1 MPYCKNCGAYI
12 PTDDTKCDECGTM
25 NGKTP
30 LMRLQRAIKTNSSL
44 DDIIEKPEIDNRPIA
59 MPKEPHKQE
68 KKDKQNDKPS
78 EPQQKEEDLK
88 SKFSDYIVND
98 IPEQEGKKEVSASEN
113 ISLEP
118 PIKAEAIEKQPI
130 QNTIIEPLSD
140 LDADFDMFGALGLD
154 EPQSTDKT
162 NSSIQDKAN
171 AIESSQENVQQV
183 SPPES
188 NNTDG
193 LLDDIDDLD
202 DFIEKHTNLN
212 VELSEDY
219 KTEKYQGFNNYE
231 DYVNGAQKEDKAEDT
246 EKAKMI
252 FTPAPENNED
262 AESKEPHLPTESPV
276 TVEASN
282 KTEVPAIQSS
292 DVKAKK
298 KSKLPIILVAILVVI
313 LAGYITITK
322 TSLGDKIF
330 KNDNTTT
337 VTLAGAVTTTN
348 GENTTIQV
356 TDAYSYA
363 DVYQATGI
371 QAAQAISG
379 IVNGYQCGKINS
391 VTVDGEGKVTL
402 KTDEWEILFRVKNPA
417 ITKEAFLDKSVMVVG
432 SALYNSI
439 SAEKVYIYNSSDP
452 IEISTTAITTT
463 ATPVSEPVITE
474 APTDAP
480 TEPPTEAPTEN
491 PTAKP
496 TTTKKTTTRVTTT
509 AIPVVAIE
517 YISESK
523 AKQLMSSW
531 RADGTKLGDSNA
543 YYGTIKSVSANGDN
557 IIIKTAKF
565 TITFKSTDT
574 INQSL
579 VGKNILAVAKPQSDN
594 TVRASQVYIY

>member
-183 SPPES
+183 SPPEP

-202 DFIEKHTNLN
+202 DFIEKHTNSN

-231 DYVNGAQKEDKAEDT
+231 DYVNGSQKEDKSEDT
-246 EKAKMI
+246 EKAKMA
-252 FTPAPENNED
+252 FSPVPENNNKAELKD
-262 AESKEPHLPTESPV
+262 SLPSAESPT

-282 KTEVPAIQSS
+282 KPENPEIQSS
-292 DVKAKK
+292 DVKIKK

-337 VTLAGAVTTTN
+337 VTLAGAVTTN
-348 GENTTIQV
+348 AENTTIQV

-363 DVYQATGI
+363 DVYQATGA

-391 VTVDGEGKVTL
+391 VTIDVNKVTL
-402 KTDEWEILFRVKNPA
+402 KTDEWEILFRIKKIA
-417 ITKEAFLDKSVMVVG
+417 ITKEDFLDKSVMVVG

>member
-183 SPPES
+183 PPAEP

-202 DFIEKHTNLN
+202 DFIEKHTNSK
-212 VELSEDY
+212 VELSENY

-262 AESKEPHLPTESPV
+262 TESKEPHLPTESPV
-276 TVEASN
+276 TVDASN
-282 KTEVPAIQSS
+282 KTEAPAIQSS

-348 GENTTIQV
+348 AENTTIQV

>member
-118 PIKAEAIEKQPI
+118 PIKSEAIEKQPI

-154 EPQSTDKT
+154 EPPSTDKT

-183 SPPES
+183 SPPEP

-193 LLDDIDDLD
+193 LLEDIDDLD
-202 DFIEKHTNLN
+202 DFIEKHTNSN

-262 AESKEPHLPTESPV
+262 TESKEPHLPTESPV

-282 KTEVPAIQSS
+282 KTEAPAIQSS

-298 KSKLPIILVAILVVI
+298 KTKLPIILVAILVVI

-348 GENTTIQV
+348 AENTTIQV

-391 VTVDGEGKVTL
+391 VIVDGEGKVTL

>member
-98 IPEQEGKKEVSASEN
+98 VPEQEGKKEVSASEN

-183 SPPES
+183 SPPEP

-202 DFIEKHTNLN
+202 DFIEKHTNSN
-212 VELSEDY
+212 VELSEEY

-231 DYVNGAQKEDKAEDT
+231 DYVNGSQKEDKSEDT
-246 EKAKMI
+246 EKAKMV
-252 FTPAPENNED
+252 FTPVPENNNKAELKD
-262 AESKEPHLPTESPV
+262 SLPSAESPT

-282 KTEVPAIQSS
+282 KPENPEIQSS
-292 DVKAKK
+292 DVKIKK

-337 VTLAGAVTTTN
+337 VTLAGAVTTN
-348 GENTTIQV
+348 AENTTIQV

-363 DVYQATGI
+363 DVYQATGA

-391 VTVDGEGKVTL
+391 VTIDVNKVTL
-402 KTDEWEILFRVKNPA
+402 KTDEWEILFRIKKIA
-417 ITKEAFLDKSVMVVG
+417 ITKEDFLDKSVMVVG

>member
-78 EPQQKEEDLK
+78 ELQQKEEDLK

-98 IPEQEGKKEVSASEN
+98 IPEQEEKKEVSASEN

-183 SPPES
+183 PSTEP

-202 DFIEKHTNLN
+202 DFIEKHTNSN

-231 DYVNGAQKEDKAEDT
+231 DYVNGSQKKDKSEDT
-246 EKAKMI
+246 EKAKMV
-252 FTPAPENNED
+252 FTPVPENNNKAELKD
-262 AESKEPHLPTESPV
+262 SLPSAESPT

-282 KTEVPAIQSS
+282 KPENPEIQSS
-292 DVKAKK
+292 DVKIKK

-348 GENTTIQV
+348 AENTTIQV

-480 TEPPTEAPTEN
+480 TEPPTEASTEN

>member
-68 KKDKQNDKPS
+68 KKDKRNDKTS

-98 IPEQEGKKEVSASEN
+98 IPEQDVKKEVSASEN

-140 LDADFDMFGALGLD
+140 LDADFDMFGALGLN
-154 EPQSTDKT
+154 ESENTVET
-162 NSSIQDKAN
+162 SSSIPDKVD
-171 AIESSQENVQQV
+171 IVEPSQENVPVEHSVEQENMDD
-183 SPPES
+183 S
-188 NNTDG
+188 
-193 LLDDIDDLD
+193 LDDIDDLD
-202 DFIEKHTNLN
+202 DFIEKHTNSTI
-212 VELSEDY
+212 EQSEDY

-262 AESKEPHLPTESPV
+262 VESKEPHLPTESPV

-282 KTEVPAIQSS
+282 KTEAPAIQSS

-337 VTLAGAVTTTN
+337 VTLSGAVTTTN
-348 GENTTIQV
+348 AENTTIQV

>member
-98 IPEQEGKKEVSASEN
+98 VPEQEGKKEVSASEN

-183 SPPES
+183 SPPEP

-202 DFIEKHTNLN
+202 DFIEKHTNSN
-212 VELSEDY
+212 VELSEEY

-231 DYVNGAQKEDKAEDT
+231 DYVNGSQKEDKSEDT
-246 EKAKMI
+246 EKAKMV
-252 FTPAPENNED
+252 FTPVPENNNKAELKD
-262 AESKEPHLPTESPV
+262 SLPSAESPT

-282 KTEVPAIQSS
+282 KPENPEIQSS
-292 DVKAKK
+292 DVKIKK

-337 VTLAGAVTTTN
+337 VTLAGAVTTN
-348 GENTTIQV
+348 AENTTIQV

-363 DVYQATGI
+363 DVYQATGA

>member
-183 SPPES
+183 SPPEP

-202 DFIEKHTNLN
+202 DFIEKHTNSN

-282 KTEVPAIQSS
+282 KTEAPAIQSS

-337 VTLAGAVTTTN
+337 VTLAGAVTTN
-348 GENTTIQV
+348 AENTTIQV

-363 DVYQATGI
+363 DVYQATGA

-496 TTTKKTTTRVTTT
+496 TTTKKTTTRATTT

>member
-68 KKDKQNDKPS
+68 KKDKQNNKPS

-118 PIKAEAIEKQPI
+118 PIKSEAIEKQPI

-183 SPPES
+183 PPTEP

-202 DFIEKHTNLN
+202 DFIEKHTNSN
-212 VELSEDY
+212 IGLSEDY

-262 AESKEPHLPTESPV
+262 AESKEPHLPTEAPV

-282 KTEVPAIQSS
+282 KTEAPAIQSS

-348 GENTTIQV
+348 AENTTIQV

>member
-68 KKDKQNDKPS
+68 RKDKQNNKPS
-78 EPQQKEEDLK
+78 EPQQKEEDLE

-98 IPEQEGKKEVSASEN
+98 ILEQEAKEVATPEN
-113 ISLEP
+113 IVLESP
-118 PIKAEAIEKQPI
+118 VETETIERQPI

-154 EPQSTDKT
+154 EPKSTDKT

-183 SPPES
+183 PPTGP
-188 NNTDG
+188 NNADG

-202 DFIEKHTNLN
+202 DFIEKHTNSN

-219 KTEKYQGFNNYE
+219 KTDKYQGFNNYE

-262 AESKEPHLPTESPV
+262 AESKEPQPPTESPV

-282 KTEVPAIQSS
+282 KTEAPAIQSS

-337 VTLAGAVTTTN
+337 VTLAGAEATAN
-348 GENTTIQV
+348 PENTTIQV

-439 SAEKVYIYNSSDP
+439 SAEKVYIYDSSDP

-496 TTTKKTTTRVTTT
+496 TTTKKTTTRATTT

-543 YYGTIKSVSANGDN
+543 YYGTIKSVAVNGDN
-557 IIIKTAKF
+557 VIIKTAKF

>member
-68 KKDKQNDKPS
+68 RKDKQNNKQS
-78 EPQQKEEDLK
+78 KPQQKEEDLE

-98 IPEQEGKKEVSASEN
+98 IPEQEAKEVATPEN
-113 ISLEP
+113 IVLESP
-118 PIKAEAIEKQPI
+118 VETETIEKPPI

-154 EPQSTDKT
+154 EPQSTDET
-162 NSSIQDKAN
+162 NSPIPDKTD
-171 AIESSQENVQQV
+171 AIEPSQENVQQV
-183 SPPES
+183 PPAET

-202 DFIEKHTNLN
+202 DFIEKHTSSN

-219 KTEKYQGFNNYE
+219 KTDKYQGFNNYE

-246 EKAKMI
+246 ERAKMI
-252 FTPAPENNED
+252 FTSAPENNEN
-262 AESKEPHLPTESPV
+262 AESKESSPPIESPV
-276 TVEASN
+276 TAEGSN
-282 KTEVPAIQSS
+282 KPENPAIQSS

-337 VTLAGAVTTTN
+337 VTLAGAETTAN
-348 GENTTIQV
+348 PENTTIQV

-363 DVYQATGI
+363 DVYQATGV

-452 IEISTTAITTT
+452 IAIPTTAITTT
-463 ATPVSEPVITE
+463 AAPISEPVITE

-480 TEPPTEAPTEN
+480 TEPPTEAPTES

-496 TTTKKTTTRVTTT
+496 TTTKKTTTRATTT

-557 IIIKTAKF
+557 VIIKTAKF

>member
-98 IPEQEGKKEVSASEN
+98 IQEQEEKKEVSASEN

-118 PIKAEAIEKQPI
+118 PIKSEAIEKQPI

-183 SPPES
+183 PPAEP

-202 DFIEKHTNLN
+202 DFIEKHTNSN

-231 DYVNGAQKEDKAEDT
+231 DYVNGSQKEDKSEDT

-252 FTPAPENNED
+252 FTPVPENNNKAELKD
-262 AESKEPHLPTESPV
+262 SLPSAESPT

-282 KTEVPAIQSS
+282 KPENPEIQSS
-292 DVKAKK
+292 DVKIKK

-348 GENTTIQV
+348 AESTTIQV

-363 DVYQATGI
+363 DVYQATGA

-391 VTVDGEGKVTL
+391 VTIDVNKVTL
-402 KTDEWEILFRVKNPA
+402 KTDEWEILFRIKKIA
-417 ITKEAFLDKSVMVVG
+417 ITKEDFLDKSVMVVG

>member
-68 KKDKQNDKPS
+68 RKDKQNNKQS
-78 EPQQKEEDLK
+78 KPQQKEEDLE

-98 IPEQEGKKEVSASEN
+98 IPEQEAKEVATPEN
-113 ISLEP
+113 IVLESP
-118 PIKAEAIEKQPI
+118 VETETIEKPTI

-154 EPQSTDKT
+154 EPQSTDET
-162 NSSIQDKAN
+162 NSPIPDKTD
-171 AIESSQENVQQV
+171 AIEPSQENVQQV
-183 SPPES
+183 PPAET

-202 DFIEKHTNLN
+202 DFIEKHTSSN

-219 KTEKYQGFNNYE
+219 KTDKYQGFNNYE

-246 EKAKMI
+246 ERAKMI
-252 FTPAPENNED
+252 FTSAPENNEN
-262 AESKEPHLPTESPV
+262 AESKESSPPIESPV
-276 TVEASN
+276 TAEGSN
-282 KTEVPAIQSS
+282 KPENPAIQSS

-337 VTLAGAVTTTN
+337 VTLAGAETTAN
-348 GENTTIQV
+348 PENTTIQV

-363 DVYQATGI
+363 DVYQATGV

-452 IEISTTAITTT
+452 IAIPTTAITTT
-463 ATPVSEPVITE
+463 AAPISEPVITE

-480 TEPPTEAPTEN
+480 TEPPTEAPTES

-496 TTTKKTTTRVTTT
+496 TTTKKTTTRATTT

-557 IIIKTAKF
+557 VIIKTAKF

>member
-98 IPEQEGKKEVSASEN
+98 VPEQEGKKEVSASEN

-183 SPPES
+183 SPPEP

-202 DFIEKHTNLN
+202 DFIEKHTNSN
-212 VELSEDY
+212 VELSEEY

-231 DYVNGAQKEDKAEDT
+231 DYVNGSQKEDKSEDT
-246 EKAKMI
+246 EKAKMV
-252 FTPAPENNED
+252 FTPVPENNNKAELKD
-262 AESKEPHLPTESPV
+262 SLPSAESPT

-282 KTEVPAIQSS
+282 KPENPEIQSS
-292 DVKAKK
+292 DVKIKK

-337 VTLAGAVTTTN
+337 VTLAGAVTTN
-348 GENTTIQV
+348 AENTTIQV

-363 DVYQATGI
+363 DVYQATGA

-391 VTVDGEGKVTL
+391 VTIDVNKVTL
-402 KTDEWEILFRVKNPA
+402 KTDEWEILFRIKKIA
-417 ITKEAFLDKSVMVVG
+417 ITKEDFLDKSVMVVG

-496 TTTKKTTTRVTTT
+496 TITKKTTTRATTT

>member
-183 SPPES
+183 SPPEP

-202 DFIEKHTNLN
+202 DFIEKHTNSN

-231 DYVNGAQKEDKAEDT
+231 DYVNGSQKEDKSEDT
-246 EKAKMI
+246 EKAKMV
-252 FTPAPENNED
+252 FSPVPENNNKAELKD
-262 AESKEPHLPTESPV
+262 SLPSAESPT

-282 KTEVPAIQSS
+282 KPENPEIQSS
-292 DVKAKK
+292 DVKIKK

-337 VTLAGAVTTTN
+337 VTLAGAVTTN
-348 GENTTIQV
+348 AENTTIQV

-363 DVYQATGI
+363 DVYQATGA

-391 VTVDGEGKVTL
+391 VTIDVNKVTL
-402 KTDEWEILFRVKNPA
+402 KTDEWEILFRIKKIA
-417 ITKEAFLDKSVMVVG
+417 ITKEDFLDKSVMVVG

>member
-183 SPPES
+183 SPPEP

-202 DFIEKHTNLN
+202 DFIEKHTNSN

-231 DYVNGAQKEDKAEDT
+231 DYVNGSQKEDKSEDT
-246 EKAKMI
+246 EKAKMV
-252 FTPAPENNED
+252 FSPVPENNNKAELKD
-262 AESKEPHLPTESPV
+262 SLPSAESPT

-282 KTEVPAIQSS
+282 KPENPEIQSS
-292 DVKAKK
+292 DVKIKK

-337 VTLAGAVTTTN
+337 VTLAGAVTTN
-348 GENTTIQV
+348 AENTTIQV

-363 DVYQATGI
+363 DVYQATGA

-391 VTVDGEGKVTL
+391 VTIDVNKVTL
-402 KTDEWEILFRVKNPA
+402 KTDEWEILFRIKKIA
-417 ITKEAFLDKSVMVVG
+417 ITKEDFLDKSVMIVG

-496 TTTKKTTTRVTTT
+496 TTTKKTTTRGTTT

>member
-183 SPPES
+183 SPPEP

-202 DFIEKHTNLN
+202 DFIEKHTNSN
-212 VELSEDY
+212 VETSEDY
-219 KTEKYQGFNNYE
+219 KAEKYQGFNNYE
-231 DYVNGAQKEDKAEDT
+231 DYVNGAHKEDKAEDT

-282 KTEVPAIQSS
+282 KTEAPAIQSS

-348 GENTTIQV
+348 AENTTIQV

>member
-68 KKDKQNDKPS
+68 KKDKQNNKPS

-118 PIKAEAIEKQPI
+118 PIKSEAIEKQPI

-183 SPPES
+183 PPTEP

-202 DFIEKHTNLN
+202 DFIEKHTNSN

-282 KTEVPAIQSS
+282 KTEAPAIQSF
-292 DVKAKK
+292 DVKVKK

-348 GENTTIQV
+348 AENTTIQV

>member
-118 PIKAEAIEKQPI
+118 PIKSEAIEKQPI

-140 LDADFDMFGALGLD
+140 LDAEFDMFGALGLN
-154 EPQSTDKT
+154 ESENAVETS
-162 NSSIQDKAN
+162 SSIPDKVD
-171 AIESSQENVQQV
+171 IVEPSQENVPAEHSVGQDNIDD
-183 SPPES
+183 S
-188 NNTDG
+188 
-193 LLDDIDDLD
+193 LDDIDDLD
-202 DFIEKHTNLN
+202 DFIEKHTNST
-212 VELSEDY
+212 VETSEDY
-219 KTEKYQGFNNYE
+219 KAEKYQGFNNYE
-231 DYVNGAQKEDKAEDT
+231 DYVNGSQKEDKSEDT
-246 EKAKMI
+246 EKVKMV
-252 FTPAPENNED
+252 FTPVPENNNKAELKD
-262 AESKEPHLPTESPV
+262 SLPSAESPT

-282 KTEVPAIQSS
+282 KPENPEIQSS
-292 DVKAKK
+292 DVKIKK

-337 VTLAGAVTTTN
+337 VTLAGAVTTN
-348 GENTTIQV
+348 AENTTIQV

-363 DVYQATGI
+363 DVYQATGA

-391 VTVDGEGKVTL
+391 VTIDVNKVTL
-402 KTDEWEILFRVKNPA
+402 KTDEWEILFRIKKIA
-417 ITKEAFLDKSVMVVG
+417 ITKEDFLDKSVMVVG

>member
-183 SPPES
+183 PPTEP

-202 DFIEKHTNLN
+202 DFIEKHTNSN

-282 KTEVPAIQSS
+282 KTEAPAIQSS

-337 VTLAGAVTTTN
+337 VTLAGAVTTN
-348 GENTTIQV
+348 AENTTIQV

-363 DVYQATGI
+363 DVYQATGA

-496 TTTKKTTTRVTTT
+496 TTTKKTTTRATTT

>member
-98 IPEQEGKKEVSASEN
+98 IPEQEEKKEVSASEN

-118 PIKAEAIEKQPI
+118 PIKSEAIEKQPI

-140 LDADFDMFGALGLD
+140 LDAEFDMFGALGLN
-154 EPQSTDKT
+154 ESENAVETS
-162 NSSIQDKAN
+162 SSIPDKVD
-171 AIESSQENVQQV
+171 IVEPSQENVPAEHSVGQDNIDD
-183 SPPES
+183 S
-188 NNTDG
+188 
-193 LLDDIDDLD
+193 LDDIDDLD
-202 DFIEKHTNLN
+202 DFIEKHTNST
-212 VELSEDY
+212 VETSEDY
-219 KTEKYQGFNNYE
+219 KAEKYQGFNNYE

-282 KTEVPAIQSS
+282 KTEAPAIQSS

-348 GENTTIQV
+348 AENTTIQV

>member
-1 MPYCKNCGAYI
+1 
-12 PTDDTKCDECGTM
+12 
-25 NGKTP
+25 
-30 LMRLQRAIKTNSSL
+30 
-44 DDIIEKPEIDNRPIA
+44 
-59 MPKEPHKQE
+59 
-68 KKDKQNDKPS
+68 
-78 EPQQKEEDLK
+78 
-88 SKFSDYIVND
+88 
-98 IPEQEGKKEVSASEN
+98 
-113 ISLEP
+113 
-118 PIKAEAIEKQPI
+118 
-130 QNTIIEPLSD
+130 
-140 LDADFDMFGALGLD
+140 MFGALGLD

-183 SPPES
+183 PPTEP

-202 DFIEKHTNLN
+202 DFIEKHTNSN

-252 FTPAPENNED
+252 FTPAPENIED

-282 KTEVPAIQSS
+282 KTEAPAIQSS

-348 GENTTIQV
+348 AENTTIQV

-463 ATPVSEPVITE
+463 ATPVSEPVIT
-474 APTDAP
+474 DAP

-543 YYGTIKSVSANGDN
+543 YYGTIKRVSANGDN

>member
-202 DFIEKHTNLN
+202 DFIEKHTNSN

-262 AESKEPHLPTESPV
+262 AKSKEPHLPTESPV

-463 ATPVSEPVITE
+463 ATSVSEPVIIE